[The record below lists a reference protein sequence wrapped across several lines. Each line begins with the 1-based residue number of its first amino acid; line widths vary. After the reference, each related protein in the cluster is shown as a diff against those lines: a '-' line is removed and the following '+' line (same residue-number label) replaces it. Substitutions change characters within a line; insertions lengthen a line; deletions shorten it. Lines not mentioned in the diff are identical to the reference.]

1 MEISTHGNK
10 HMEINNRP
18 ENEHPA
24 LSVPIMSVEEQAD
37 QWFVRMSSNLDDV
50 DKNAEFVDWLS
61 ADPIHLVAYQAVEDL
76 WSLAGDFGHRSEVLI
91 ARQKIRGQVRK
102 KAYEKA
108 ASTPV
113 CVSGRSIRQR
123 LWQPAAMAASMM
135 LVLFSSVLFTSDL
148 QVLWDQVLWDDGVY
162 MTDIGEQKSITLEDG
177 STIVLDTQ
185 TKVVTAYSD
194 TMRYIVLEKGQ
205 ARFDVAKNPD
215 RPFVVEAGNGTIT
228 AIGTAFVVSKRGNSE
243 VLVTLIEGKVAVEQG
258 LHEPQRLPATVSPGL
273 HPDQGELDQSQLY
286 QSSQDHPQVAEIS
299 HPPDSSAYRPDY
311 QTDYQRKLNL
321 VAGQQVAYSTAG
333 ISPTAK
339 VNVERETAWQAGRL
353 IFEDHSLAEVLE
365 SLNTYSH
372 KKILLGDAKL
382 NGIKITG
389 VFKTGDNERVVQ
401 TLKSYFSFRM
411 SSDEQGNMVLLP
423 NKISYAEFA
432 D

>member
-1 MEISTHGNK
+1 MERLYRYGNK

-18 ENEHPA
+18 ENAHPA

-61 ADPIHLVAYQAVEDL
+61 ADPNHLVAYQAVEDL
-76 WSLAGDFGHRSEVLI
+76 WSLAGDFGHKSEVLI

-102 KAYEKA
+102 KAYEKT

-148 QVLWDQVLWDDGVY
+148 QVLWDDGVY
-162 MTDIGEQKSITLEDG
+162 ITDIGEQKSITLEDG

-228 AIGTAFVVSKRGNSE
+228 AIGTAFVVSRRGSNE

-258 LHEPQRLPATVSPGL
+258 LHEPNEPQRLPATVSPGL
-273 HPDQGELDQSQLY
+273 HPDQEELDQSQLY
-286 QSSQDHPQVAEIS
+286 QSSQDHPLVAEIS
-299 HPPDSSAYRPDY
+299 HPPDSSAYQP
-311 QTDYQRKLNL
+311 DYQRKLNL
-321 VAGQQVAYSTAG
+321 VAGQQVAYSTYG

-382 NGIKITG
+382 NSIKITG
-389 VFKTGDNERVVQ
+389 VFKTGDNEKIVQ